1 MKNNCPLYCL
11 QSKKQLKKLLN
22 IPSNKYIKNKF
33 QDEINIYID
42 KKDKPRLIEAPNK
55 ELKEIQSL
63 IKCYLQKCD
72 FPEYVFS
79 GVKKRCYIDNA
90 NLHVNSKFLFKAD
103 ISAFFPNI
111 SRNTIYRFFKCDL
124 KVSPDIAKILT
135 DLCTVDITN
144 SINNNKEIDDF
155 VRLKRIRQFKHLCT
169 GSPVSPILS
178 YLANKNMFDEL
189 NNIALKN
196 NCIFSVY
203 VDDIFFSSQK
213 PISSVAQNK
222 IIKVISKYGY
232 NISKNKVTYYK
243 QNEYKKV
250 TGVII
255 SPSNKLLVPN
265 KLKKKIVENFSKG
278 RYKVNY
284 KSMQGLLYSAKH
296 IEKDIFPNIHKH
308 LLNNTNTV

>member
-11 QSKKQLKKLLN
+11 QSKKQLKKFLN
-22 IPSNKYIKNKF
+22 IPSNKYLKNKF
-33 QDEINIYID
+33 QDEINIYIN
-42 KKDKPRLIEAPNK
+42 KKDKPRLIEAPSE
-55 ELKEIQSL
+55 ELKKIQSL
-63 IKCYLQKCD
+63 IKCFLQKCD
-72 FPEYVFS
+72 FPDYVFS
-79 GVKKRCYIDNA
+79 GVKNRCYIDNA
-90 NLHVNSKFLFKAD
+90 NLHKNSKFLFKTD

-111 SRNTIYRFFKCDL
+111 SRNTIYRFFKSDL
-124 KVSPDIAKILT
+124 KVSPDVANILT

-144 SINNNKEIDDF
+144 SIKDNKEIDEF
-155 VRLKRIRQFKHLCT
+155 VRLKRIRQCKHLCT
-169 GSPVSPILS
+169 GSPVSPVLS

-213 PISSVAQNK
+213 PISSFTQNK
-222 IIKVISKYGY
+222 IIKVISKYGN
-232 NISKNKVTYYK
+232 NISKNKATYYK

-255 SPSNKLLVPN
+255 SPNNRLLVPN

-278 RYKVNY
+278 KYKIKY
-284 KSMQGLLYSAKH
+284 KSMLGMVYAAKL
-296 IEKDIFPNIHKH
+296 IEKDIFPNIYKH
-308 LLNNTNTV
+308 ILNNSNNS